1 MGVISGRDPRHADAP
16 FVNQIF
22 LGVTGGAGTAVT
34 DGFLSIIHVGN
45 AGLCRQDSVEVDE
58 LHHPIFVAD
67 RHLIAN
73 SEGAGEYRGALAA
86 YAEFGPIENCT
97 MEVLYTA
104 DGTINPAAGARGG
117 GAGARA
123 EALKRECDGSLT
135 RLPACYGVKL
145 APGEFVVSHSAGGGG
160 YGSPLRRTPER
171 VLHDVREGWVTSD
184 RRLRRRRVPAGARA
198 FRRRSGDGRA
208 AQTLGELRSA
218 GGATDGC
225 FDPIAG
231 LDGWSRLC

>member
-1 MGVISGRDPRHADAP
+1 
-16 FVNQIF
+16 
-22 LGVTGGAGTAVT
+22 
-34 DGFLSIIHVGN
+34 
-45 AGLCRQDSVEVDE
+45 
-58 LHHPIFVAD
+58 
-67 RHLIAN
+67 
-73 SEGAGEYRGALAA
+73 
-86 YAEFGPIENCT
+86 

-171 VLHDVREGWVTSD
+171 VLHDVREGWVTSERATD
-184 RRLRRRRVPAGARA
+184 VYGVVVFQQEHELFVDEAATAALRRRLA
-198 FRRRSGDGRA
+198 S
-208 AQTLGELRSA
+208 
-218 GGATDGC
+218 
-225 FDPIAG
+225 
-231 LDGWSRLC
+231 